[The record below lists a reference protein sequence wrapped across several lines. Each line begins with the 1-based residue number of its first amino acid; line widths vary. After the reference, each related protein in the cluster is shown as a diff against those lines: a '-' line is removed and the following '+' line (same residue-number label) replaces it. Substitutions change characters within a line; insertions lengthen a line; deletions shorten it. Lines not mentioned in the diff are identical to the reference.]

1 MGNDY
6 NVLVDSSVLAA
17 NAAIGKYFNIS
28 LSLAFLFF
36 LIFFVAEIMQE
47 QINSIGRTEPPNYT
61 EIIKRAVLV
70 VCGLVG
76 FKFMFFLILDL
87 CEHISMT
94 LFSQYEIADFYTSIT
109 DYRKANQIKFSLSSI
124 MTGNLGVL
132 DLMVAIVLPITLI
145 IEQFILIL
153 RSCLLSVLYIIGPLA
168 IISGLWRTTRTM
180 MVSWFKSLFQIS
192 FWIVIFRAIEAAF
205 VGSGINTFLTAGGT
219 AVNTVPIKILLVCIV
234 FIGLLCMSLTLT
246 MRICSGENLGTI
258 GTAAVGVVT
267 AFAARSGIIN
277 SSKNFI
283 SKAGTT
289 LGNKIFNKNT
299 SNKGNGGTISKTK
312 PRR

>member
-36 LIFFVAEIMQE
+36 LILFVAEIMQE

-289 LGNKIFNKNT
+289 LGNKIFNKNN

>member
-36 LIFFVAEIMQE
+36 LILFVAEIMQE

-289 LGNKIFNKNT
+289 LGSKIFNKNN

>member
-61 EIIKRAVLV
+61 EIVKRAVLV

-289 LGNKIFNKNT
+289 LGNKIFNKNN

>member
-6 NVLVDSSVLAA
+6 NGLVDSSVLAA

-28 LSLAFLFF
+28 LSLAFMFF
-36 LIFFVAEIMQE
+36 LILFVAEIMQE

-61 EIIKRAVLV
+61 EIVKRAVLV

-87 CEHISMT
+87 CEHVSMT
-94 LFSQYEIADFYTSIT
+94 LFSQYEIADFYTSII

-219 AVNTVPIKILLVCIV
+219 AVNTVPVKILLVCIV

-267 AFAARSGIIN
+267 TFAARSGIIN

-289 LGNKIFNKNT
+289 LGNKIFNKNN

>member
-289 LGNKIFNKNT
+289 LGNKIFNKNN